1 MFGNEKLLEKST
13 ELMIL
18 RFGSHTSNIELVEL
32 LYISI
37 EARLKITMANEFQYF
52 ILIKVASKNV
62 IVIIPENTYAEIT
75 SR

>member
-1 MFGNEKLLEKST
+1 
-13 ELMIL
+13 MIL
-18 RFGSHTSNIELVEL
+18 RFGSHTSNIELAEL

-37 EARLKITMANEFQYF
+37 KARPGITMANEFQYF

>member
-1 MFGNEKLLEKST
+1 
-13 ELMIL
+13 MIL
-18 RFGSHTSNIELVEL
+18 RFGSHISNIELAEL

-37 EARLKITMANEFQYF
+37 EARPGITMANEFQYF

-75 SR
+75 SK